1 MKWEHIAYR
10 MTIFSVILFLSPYLD
25 RMGNSYWLNLLYI
38 VVLVLGIDFTLSKI
52 KFLQKSVTKKAG
64 WSFLITGCIFVGVLH
79 NLIFS

>member
-1 MKWEHIAYR
+1 MKWEHIADR

-25 RMGNSYWLNLLYI
+25 RMGNSYWPNLLYI

-64 WSFLITGCIFVGVLH
+64 WSILTTGCIFVGVLH

>member
-1 MKWEHIAYR
+1 MKWEHVAYR

-52 KFLQKSVTKKAG
+52 KFLQICNKKSRLVYFDHRMYFRRCFT
-64 WSFLITGCIFVGVLH
+64 
-79 NLIFS
+79 